1 MINGYKT
8 PTHLNKQ
15 AAFSLKDALTL
26 MLPFSTAADFTPN
39 TPMKLSKDPQVNRA
53 VWNALFSGGAMLG
66 LGALIKHM
74 SSQKQNEKFDKKQQ
88 EAVESK
94 LNGIVPFT
102 EPDSS
107 LKDTKKREERRTR
120 EIKKNANE
128 LTNAVTNATLGLIPI
143 AAAAGG
149 LYAGAR
155 AVNDSVKEDRE
166 AALKKEIAQLQNKL
180 DKLYNDRIVLNEK
193 RKELRKTADL
203 GDFVDKAGE
212 YLNDFSDSIFGR
224 ENPDSPKQG
233 LGRTILSLPFL
244 TAGAVGLLGT
254 YTAKRYFDKRDADRA
269 KLKML
274 EKKMLPADLVGT
286 PPVIIMEEGPRG
298 KLQVA
303 GRKEEEKPKE
313 DDKEK
318 DKDKDKEKE
327 QDKEKT
333 AENKTETQVLP
344 PNDVMAALGLK

>member
-15 AAFSLKDALTL
+15 AAFSLQDALTL

-53 VWNALFSGGAMLG
+53 VWNALFSGGAALG
-66 LGALIKHM
+66 LGALIKHI
-74 SSQKQNEKFDKKQQ
+74 SSRRQNEKFDKAQK

-94 LNGIVPFT
+94 LNGIIPFT

-120 EIKKNANE
+120 EIKKNASM
-128 LTNAVTNATLGLIPI
+128 LTDAALGLVPI

-193 RKELRKTADL
+193 RKELRKTAGL
-203 GDFVDKAGE
+203 GDLVDKAGGF
-212 YLNDFSDSIFGR
+212 LNDFSDSIFGR
-224 ENPDSPKQG
+224 ENPDSPKRG
-233 LGRTILSLPFL
+233 MASTILSLPFL

-254 YTAKRYFDKRDADRA
+254 YASKRYFDKRDADRA

-274 EKKMLPADLVGT
+274 ERKVLPADLIGT
-286 PPVIIMEEGPRG
+286 PPFIIMEESPRG

-303 GRKEEEKPKE
+303 GRKAEEKPK
-313 DDKEK
+313 DDEKAKE
-318 DKDKDKEKE
+318 KDKEKE

-333 AENKTETQVLP
+333 AENKTETKVLP

>member
-39 TPMKLSKDPQVNRA
+39 TPMKLSNDPQVNRA
-53 VWNALFSGGAMLG
+53 VWNALFSGGAALG
-66 LGALIKHM
+66 LGALIKHI
-74 SSQKQNEKFDKKQQ
+74 SSKRQNEEFDKKQK

-120 EIKKNANE
+120 EIKKNANL
-128 LTNAVTNATLGLIPI
+128 LTDAALGLVPI

-166 AALKKEIAQLQNKL
+166 ASLKKEIAELQNKL

-193 RKELRKTADL
+193 RKELRKTAGL
-203 GDFVDKAGE
+203 GDFVDKAGGFF
-212 YLNDFSDSIFGR
+212 NDLSDSIFGR
-224 ENPDSPKQG
+224 ENPDSPKRG
-233 LGRTILSLPFL
+233 MASTILSLPFL

-254 YTAKRYFDKRDADRA
+254 YASKRYFDKRDADRA

-274 EKKMLPADLVGT
+274 ERKVLPADLIGT
-286 PPVIIMEEGPRG
+286 PPVIIMEESPRG

-303 GRKEEEKPKE
+303 GRKGEEKPKD

-318 DKDKDKEKE
+318 DKDKEKE
-327 QDKEKT
+327 KEKT
-333 AENKTETQVLP
+333 AENKSEQQALP
-344 PNDVMAALGLK
+344 PADVMAALGLK

>member
-15 AAFSLKDALTL
+15 AAFSLQDALTL

-39 TPMKLSKDPQVNRA
+39 TPMKLSDDPRVNRA

-66 LGALIKHM
+66 LGALIKHI

-88 EAVESK
+88 EAIESK

-166 AALKKEIAQLQNKL
+166 EKLKKEIAELQNKL

-193 RKELRKTADL
+193 RRELRKAAGL
-203 GDFVDKAGE
+203 GDWIDSAG
-212 YLNDFSDSIFGR
+212 G
-224 ENPDSPKQG
+224 
-233 LGRTILSLPFL
+233 FL
-244 TAGAVGLLGT
+244 L
-254 YTAKRYFDKRDADRA
+254 DRQCRR
-269 KLKML
+269 
-274 EKKMLPADLVGT
+274 VS
-286 PPVIIMEEGPRG
+286 
-298 KLQVA
+298 Q
-303 GRKEEEKPKE
+303 
-313 DDKEK
+313 
-318 DKDKDKEKE
+318 
-327 QDKEKT
+327 
-333 AENKTETQVLP
+333 
-344 PNDVMAALGLK
+344 

>member
-15 AAFSLKDALTL
+15 AAFSLQDALTL

-39 TPMKLSKDPQVNRA
+39 TPMKLSNDPRVNRA

-66 LGALIKHM
+66 LGALIKHI

-88 EAVESK
+88 EAIESK

-120 EIKKNANE
+120 ELKKNANV
-128 LTNAVTNATLGLIPI
+128 VTNAALGLVPI
-143 AAAAGG
+143 VAAAGG

-155 AVNDSVKEDRE
+155 SVNDSVKEDRE
-166 AALKKEIAQLQNKL
+166 EKLKKEIAELQNKL

-193 RKELRKTADL
+193 RRELRKAAGL
-203 GDFVDKAGE
+203 GDWIDSTGGF
-212 YLNDFSDSIFGR
+212 LNDVTDSVFGR
-224 ENPDSPKQG
+224 DNPDSAKQG
-233 LGRTILSLPFL
+233 MGKTLLTLPFL

-254 YTAKRYFDKRDADRA
+254 YASKRYFDKRDADRA

-318 DKDKDKEKE
+318 DKDKEKE
-327 QDKEKT
+327 QDKEKAVET
-333 AENKTETQVLP
+333 ENKPGTKVLP
-344 PNDVMAALGLK
+344 PNDVMVALGLK

>member
-1 MINGYKT
+1 M
-8 PTHLNKQ
+8 Q
-15 AAFSLKDALTL
+15 AGIAPKDALTL
-26 MLPFSTAADFTPN
+26 MLHFSTAADFTPN
-39 TPMKLSKDPQVNRA
+39 TPMKLSKDPRVNLA

-66 LGALIKHM
+66 LGALIKHI
-74 SSQKQNEKFDKKQQ
+74 SSQRQNEKFDKKQQ
-88 EAVESK
+88 EAIESK

-107 LKDTKKREERRTR
+107 LRDTKAREKRRTR
-120 EIKKNANE
+120 ELEKNANA
-128 LTNAVTNATLGLIPI
+128 LKNAVTNATLGLIPI

-166 AALKKEIAQLQNKL
+166 EKLKKEIAELQNKL

-193 RKELRKTADL
+193 RRELRKSAGL
-203 GDFVDKAGE
+203 GDWIDSTGGF
-212 YLNDFSDSIFGR
+212 LNDITDTVFGR
-224 ENPDSPKQG
+224 SNPDSPKQG
-233 LGRTILSLPFL
+233 MANTILSLPFL

-274 EKKMLPADLVGT
+274 ERKVLPADLVGT

-303 GRKEEEKPKE
+303 GRKEEEKPK
-313 DDKEK
+313 DDEKEK

-333 AENKTETQVLP
+333 AENKTETQALP

>member
-15 AAFSLKDALTL
+15 AAFSLQDALTL

-39 TPMKLSKDPQVNRA
+39 TPMKLSNDPQVNRA
-53 VWNALFSGGAMLG
+53 VWNALFSGGAALG

-74 SSQKQNEKFDKKQQ
+74 SAQKQNEKFDKKQK

-120 EIKKNANE
+120 ELEKNANV
-128 LTNAVTNATLGLIPI
+128 LTNALTSATLGLVPI

-166 AALKKEIAQLQNKL
+166 SALKKEIAELQNKL

-193 RKELRKTADL
+193 RKELRKTAGL
-203 GDFVDKAGE
+203 GDFVDKAGGF
-212 YLNDFSDSIFGR
+212 LNDFSDTIFGR
-224 ENPDSPKQG
+224 ENPDSPKRG
-233 LGRTILSLPFL
+233 MANTILSLPFL

-254 YTAKRYFDKRDADRA
+254 YASKRYFDKRDADRA

-274 EKKMLPADLVGT
+274 ERKVLPADLIGT
-286 PPVIIMEEGPRG
+286 PPVIIMEESPRG

-303 GRKEEEKPKE
+303 GRRGEEKPKD

-318 DKDKDKEKE
+318 DKEKE
-327 QDKEKT
+327 QAKEKT
-333 AENKTETQVLP
+333 AENKSEQQALP
-344 PNDVMAALGLK
+344 PADVMAALGLK

>member
-15 AAFSLKDALTL
+15 ASFSLKDALTL

-53 VWNALFSGGAMLG
+53 VWNALFSGGAALG
-66 LGALIKHM
+66 LGALIKHI
-74 SSQKQNEKFDKKQQ
+74 SSRRQNEKFDKKQQ

-94 LNGIVPFT
+94 LNGIIPFT

-120 EIKKNANE
+120 EIKKNASM
-128 LTNAVTNATLGLIPI
+128 LTDAALGLVPI

-224 ENPDSPKQG
+224 ENPDSPKRG
-233 LGRTILSLPFL
+233 MASTILSLPFL

-254 YTAKRYFDKRDADRA
+254 YASKRYFDKRDADRA

-274 EKKMLPADLVGT
+274 ERKVLPADLVGT
-286 PPVIIMEEGPRG
+286 PPVIIMEESPRG

-303 GRKEEEKPKE
+303 GRRGEEKPND
-313 DDKEK
+313 DDK
-318 DKDKDKEKE
+318 DKEKDKEKE
-327 QDKEKT
+327 QDKEKAVET
-333 AENKTETQVLP
+333 ENKPETKVLP
-344 PNDVMAALGLK
+344 PNDVMVALGLK

>member
-15 AAFSLKDALTL
+15 AAFSLQDALTL

-39 TPMKLSKDPQVNRA
+39 TPMQLSKDPQVNRA

-66 LGALIKHM
+66 LGALIKHI
-74 SSQKQNEKFDKKQQ
+74 SAQRQNEKFNKKQQ
-88 EAVESK
+88 EAIESK

-120 EIKKNANE
+120 ELEKNANVLE
-128 LTNAVTNATLGLIPI
+128 NAVTNATLGLIPI

-166 AALKKEIAQLQNKL
+166 EKLKKEIAELQNKL

-193 RKELRKTADL
+193 RRELRKAAGL
-203 GDFVDKAGE
+203 GDWIDSTGGF
-212 YLNDFSDSIFGR
+212 LNDVTDTVFGR

-233 LGRTILSLPFL
+233 MARTILSLPFL

-303 GRKEEEKPKE
+303 GRKEEERPK
-313 DDKEK
+313 DDEKE
-318 DKDKDKEKE
+318 KDKDKEKE

-333 AENKTETQVLP
+333 AENKTETKALP
-344 PNDVMAALGLK
+344 PADVMAALGLK

>member
-39 TPMKLSKDPQVNRA
+39 TPMKLSSDPQVNRA
-53 VWNALFSGGAMLG
+53 VWNALFSGGAALG
-66 LGALIKHM
+66 LGALIKYI
-74 SSQKQNEKFDKKQQ
+74 SSKRQNEEFDKKQK

-94 LNGIVPFT
+94 LNGIIPFT

-120 EIKKNANE
+120 ELEKNANA
-128 LTNAVTNATLGLIPI
+128 LTDAFTSATLGLIPI

-149 LYAGAR
+149 VYAGAR

-166 AALKKEIAQLQNKL
+166 TALKKEIAQLQNKL

-193 RKELRKTADL
+193 RKELRKAAGL
-203 GDFVDKAGE
+203 GDLVDKAGGF
-212 YLNDFSDSIFGR
+212 LNDLSDTVFGR
-224 ENPDSPKQG
+224 ENPDSPKRG
-233 LGRTILSLPFL
+233 MASTILSLPFL
-244 TAGAVGLLGT
+244 TAGTVGLLGT
-254 YTAKRYFDKRDADRA
+254 YAAKRYFDNRDADRA

-274 EKKMLPADLVGT
+274 ERKVLPADLVGT
-286 PPVIIMEEGPRG
+286 PPVIIMEESPRG

-303 GRKEEEKPKE
+303 GRKAEEKPK
-313 DDKEK
+313 DDEK
-318 DKDKDKEKE
+318 AKDKEKE
-327 QDKEKT
+327 KERDKEKT
-333 AENKTETQVLP
+333 AENKSEQQALP
-344 PNDVMAALGLK
+344 PADVMAALGLK

>member
-39 TPMKLSKDPQVNRA
+39 TPMKLSNDPQVNRA

-74 SSQKQNEKFDKKQQ
+74 SAQKQNEKFDKKQK

-94 LNGIVPFT
+94 LNGIIPLT

-120 EIKKNANE
+120 ELEKNAN
-128 LTNAVTNATLGLIPI
+128 LLADATLGLVPI

-166 AALKKEIAQLQNKL
+166 EALKKEIAQLQNKL

-193 RKELRKTADL
+193 RKELRKAAGL
-203 GDFVDKAGE
+203 GDFVDKAGGF
-212 YLNDFSDSIFGR
+212 LNDLSDSIFGR
-224 ENPDSPKQG
+224 ENPDSPKRG
-233 LGRTILSLPFL
+233 MGRTILSLPFL

-254 YTAKRYFDKRDADRA
+254 YASKRYFDKRDADRA

-274 EKKMLPADLVGT
+274 ERKILPADLIGT
-286 PPVIIMEEGPRG
+286 PPVIIMEESPRG

-303 GRKEEEKPKE
+303 GRKAEEKPKD

-318 DKDKDKEKE
+318 DKDKEKEKE

-333 AENKTETQVLP
+333 AENKSEQKALP
-344 PNDVMAALGLK
+344 PADVMAALGLK

>member
-26 MLPFSTAADFTPN
+26 MLPFSTAADFVPN
-39 TPMKLSKDPQVNRA
+39 TPMKLSSDPQVNRA
-53 VWNALFSGGAMLG
+53 VWNALFSGGAALG
-66 LGALIKHM
+66 LGALIKYI
-74 SSQKQNEKFDKKQQ
+74 SSRRQNEKFDKKQQ

-94 LNGIVPFT
+94 LNGIIPFT

-120 EIKKNANE
+120 EIKKNASI
-128 LTNAVTNATLGLIPI
+128 LTDAALGLVPI

-193 RKELRKTADL
+193 RKELRKTAGL
-203 GDFVDKAGE
+203 GDLVDKAGGF
-212 YLNDFSDSIFGR
+212 LNDFSDTVFGR
-224 ENPDSPKQG
+224 ENPDSPKRG
-233 LGRTILSLPFL
+233 MASTILSLPFL

-254 YTAKRYFDKRDADRA
+254 YASKRYFDKRDADRA

-274 EKKMLPADLVGT
+274 ERKVLPADLIGT
-286 PPVIIMEEGPRG
+286 PPVIIMEETPRG

-303 GRKEEEKPKE
+303 GRKAEEKPE
-313 DDKEK
+313 DDEKAKE
-318 DKDKDKEKE
+318 KDKEKE

-333 AENKTETQVLP
+333 AENKSEQQALP
-344 PNDVMAALGLK
+344 PADVMAALGLK

>member
-15 AAFSLKDALTL
+15 AAFSLQDALTL

-39 TPMKLSKDPQVNRA
+39 TPMKLSKDPHVNRA

-66 LGALIKHM
+66 LGALIKHI
-74 SSQKQNEKFDKKQQ
+74 SSKRQNEKFDKKQL

-94 LNGIVPFT
+94 LNGIIPFT

-107 LKDTKKREERRTR
+107 LRDTKAREKRRTR
-120 EIKKNANE
+120 ELEKNANAIK
-128 LTNAVTNATLGLIPI
+128 NAVSNAVLGLVPI

-166 AALKKEIAQLQNKL
+166 EALKKEIAQLQNKL

-193 RKELRKTADL
+193 RKELRKNAGL
-203 GDFVDKAGE
+203 GDWADSVGG
-212 YLNDFSDSIFGR
+212 YLNDFSDTLFGR
-224 ENPDSPKQG
+224 DNPDSPKRG
-233 LGRTILSLPFL
+233 MAGTIISLPFL

-274 EKKMLPADLVGT
+274 QKKMLPADLIGT

-303 GRKEEEKPKE
+303 GRKEEEKPK
-313 DDKEK
+313 DDEKEK
-318 DKDKDKEKE
+318 DKDKEKEKE
-327 QDKEKT
+327 QDKEKA
-333 AENKTETQVLP
+333 AETKKEQQALP
-344 PNDVMAALGLK
+344 PADVMAALGLK

>member
-15 AAFSLKDALTL
+15 AAFELKDALTL

-53 VWNALFSGGAMLG
+53 VWNALFSGGAALG
-66 LGALIKHM
+66 LGALIKYI
-74 SSQKQNEKFDKKQQ
+74 SSKRQNEQFDKRQQ

-94 LNGIVPFT
+94 LNGIIPFT

-128 LTNAVTNATLGLIPI
+128 LTNALTNATLGLIPI

-193 RKELRKTADL
+193 RKELRKSAGI
-203 GDFVDKAGE
+203 GDWIDSAGGF
-212 YLNDFSDSIFGR
+212 LNDFSDTVFGR

-233 LGRTILSLPFL
+233 MARTILSLPFL

-274 EKKMLPADLVGT
+274 ERKVLPADLIGT
-286 PPVIIMEEGPRG
+286 PPVIIMEESPRG

-303 GRKEEEKPKE
+303 GRKGEEKPKD

-318 DKDKDKEKE
+318 DKDKE
-327 QDKEKT
+327 KEKT
-333 AENKTETQVLP
+333 AENKSEQQALP
-344 PNDVMAALGLK
+344 STDVMAALGLK

>member
-15 AAFSLKDALTL
+15 AAFELKDALTL

-39 TPMKLSKDPQVNRA
+39 TPMKLSKDPRVNLA

-74 SSQKQNEKFDKKQQ
+74 SAQKQNEKFDKKQK
-88 EAVESK
+88 EAIESK

-107 LKDTKKREERRTR
+107 MRDTEAREKRRTR
-120 EIKKNANE
+120 EIKKNASV
-128 LTNAVTNATLGLIPI
+128 LDSAVKNAVLGLIPI
-143 AAAAGG
+143 TAAAGG

-155 AVNDSVKEDRE
+155 AVNDSIKEDRE
-166 AALKKEIAQLQNKL
+166 EALKKEIAQLQNKL

-193 RKELRKTADL
+193 RRQLRKSAGL
-203 GDFVDKAGE
+203 GDWIDSTGGF
-212 YLNDFSDSIFGR
+212 LNDITDTVFGR
-224 ENPDSPKQG
+224 SNPDSPKQG
-233 LGRTILSLPFL
+233 MASTIMSLPFL
-244 TAGAVGLLGT
+244 SAGAVGLLGT
-254 YTAKRYFDKRDADRA
+254 YAAKRYFDKRDADRA

-274 EKKMLPADLVGT
+274 EKKMLPADLIGT

-303 GRKEEEKPKE
+303 GRKEEERPKE
-313 DDKEK
+313 DEKEKDKEK
-318 DKDKDKEKE
+318 DKEKAPDTEPKKE
-327 QDKEKT
+327 Q
-333 AENKTETQVLP
+333 QVP
-344 PNDVMAALGLK
+344 PADVMVALGLK

>member
-53 VWNALFSGGAMLG
+53 VWNALFSGGAALG
-66 LGALIKHM
+66 LGALIKHI
-74 SSQKQNEKFDKKQQ
+74 SSKRQNEKFDKKQQ

-193 RKELRKTADL
+193 RKELRKTAGL
-203 GDFVDKAGE
+203 GDWIDKAGE

-269 KLKML
+269 
-274 EKKMLPADLVGT
+274 DLVGT

-327 QDKEKT
+327 QDKEKAVET
-333 AENKTETQVLP
+333 ENKTEAQVLP

>member
-1 MINGYKT
+1 MINGYRT

-15 AAFSLKDALTL
+15 AAFSLQDALTL

-39 TPMKLSKDPQVNRA
+39 TPMKLSKDPHVNRA

-66 LGALIKHM
+66 LGALIKHI
-74 SSQKQNEKFDKKQQ
+74 SSQKQNEKFDKKQK

-94 LNGIVPFT
+94 LNGIVPVT

-107 LKDTKKREERRTR
+107 LKDTKAREKRRTR
-120 EIKKNANE
+120 ELEKNANV
-128 LTNAVTNATLGLIPI
+128 LDDAVKNAVLGLIPI
-143 AAAAGG
+143 TAAAGG

-155 AVNDSVKEDRE
+155 AVNDSIKEDRE
-166 AALKKEIAQLQNKL
+166 DALKKEIAQLQNKL
-180 DKLYNDRIVLNEK
+180 DKLYNDRLVLNEK
-193 RKELRKTADL
+193 RRALRKNAGL
-203 GDFVDKAGE
+203 GDWADSVGG
-212 YLNDFSDSIFGR
+212 YLNDFSDVLFGR
-224 ENPDSPKQG
+224 SNPESPKRG
-233 LGRTILSLPFL
+233 MANTVMSLPFL
-244 TAGAVGLLGT
+244 LAGSVGLLGT
-254 YTAKRYFDKRDADRA
+254 YAAKRYFDKRDADRA

-313 DDKEK
+313 DEKEK
-318 DKDKDKEKE
+318 DKEKASDAETKKE
-327 QDKEKT
+327 QQAT
-333 AENKTETQVLP
+333 PA
-344 PNDVMAALGLK
+344 DVMAALGLK